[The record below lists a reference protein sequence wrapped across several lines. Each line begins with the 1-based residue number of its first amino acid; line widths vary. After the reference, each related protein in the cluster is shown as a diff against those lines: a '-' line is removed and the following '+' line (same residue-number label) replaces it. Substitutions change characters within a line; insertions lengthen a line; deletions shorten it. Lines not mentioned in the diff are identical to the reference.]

1 MERWE
6 EEFEDMFDVE
16 AGSFEKMAKQY
27 FRAGWYKAIQL
38 MEDKLADGG
47 FDYEQMRAQLWV

>member
-1 MERWE
+1 MDRWE

-27 FRAGWYKAIQL
+27 FKAGWYKAIQL
-38 MEDKLADGG
+38 MQDKLDDER
-47 FDYEQMRAQLWV
+47 FDYE

>member
-1 MERWE
+1 MDRWE

-27 FRAGWYKAIQL
+27 FKAGWYKAIQL
-38 MEDKLADGG
+38 MEDKLEGG
-47 FDYEQMRAQLWV
+47 FEYE

>member
-1 MERWE
+1 MDRWE

-27 FRAGWYKAIQL
+27 FKAGWYKAIQL
-38 MEDKLADGG
+38 MQDKLDDGG
-47 FDYEQMRAQLWV
+47 FDYE